1 MGTSIPNRHS
11 HRGIIMNFIKNNSY
25 LLVVLVLCIA
35 FAFIGVSKYSKE
47 QAYSE
52 ITITEG
58 DTLWELA
65 YHYSGKE
72 SPGKWVTNVMK
83 INNLPSSTIRSGDSL
98 LLPKQITTPF
108 DTQMAGVDE

>member
-1 MGTSIPNRHS
+1 MT
-11 HRGIIMNFIKNNSY
+11 FIKNNSY
-25 LLVVLVLCIA
+25 LLFVLILCVV
-35 FAFIGVSKYSKE
+35 FAFIGVSKYSKD

-65 YHYSGKE
+65 YQYSGTE
-72 SPGKWVTNVMK
+72 SPGKWVTTVMK
-83 INNLPSSTIRSGDSL
+83 INDLSSSTIRSGDNL
-98 LLPKQITTPF
+98 LLPKQNTTQTTPF